1 LNYQIVT
8 EQAEKFLWLKILLI
22 IQAGLLA
29 KLDIQTQQKHL
40 QRDPS
45 NGLNYLIA
53 QDTTVRFPLLMS
65 QERILL
71 GPLAKLDLQ
80 MLKEFEFKFK
90 RIFDIN
96 SKYDSHCFNQID
108 TKLIYLRAFYN
119 YIYF

>member
-8 EQAEKFLWLKILLI
+8 EKTGKFLWLKILLK

-53 QDTTVRFPLLMS
+53 QDITVRFLLLMS
-65 QERILL
+65 QEKILL
-71 GPLAKLDLQ
+71 GPLAKSDLL
-80 MLKEFEFKFK
+80 MLIEFEFKNIFLF
-90 RIFDIN
+90 FDIN
-96 SKYDSHCFNQID
+96 RKYN
-108 TKLIYLRAFYN
+108 
-119 YIYF
+119 